1 MAKMYTLDEKLL
13 IGSPE
18 IRIKDKIYPI
28 DDREK
33 TVRKIIAICD
43 KSAEKNTASM
53 IDEVLKLAFSAK
65 DFKEI
70 DNMNL
75 PWSAYQELLQIVI
88 SAATGEDPK
97 KKNSEEKEERFQEE

>member
-13 IGSPE
+13 IGTPE
-18 IRIKDKIYPI
+18 IRIKDKVYPV

-33 TVRKIIAICD
+33 TVKKIIALT
-43 KSAEKNTASM
+43 EKADTEDIKIM
-53 IDEVLKLAFSAK
+53 DEVLKLAFSPK

-75 PWSAYQELLQIVI
+75 PWEAYSGLLQLVI
-88 SAATGEDPK
+88 TAVTGREP
-97 KKNSEEKEERFQEE
+97 EKDGERFQEE